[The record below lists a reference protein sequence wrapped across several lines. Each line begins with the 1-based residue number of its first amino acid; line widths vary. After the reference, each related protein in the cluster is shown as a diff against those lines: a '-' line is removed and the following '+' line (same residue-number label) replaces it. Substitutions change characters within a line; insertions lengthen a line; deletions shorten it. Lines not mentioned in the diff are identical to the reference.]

1 MMRRAMTMIEVI
13 FAIVIIAI
21 SIMAIPS
28 MMEISSKATKGVT
41 IDDDIL
47 KRMSGEL
54 TKIFQTRWDGHYLLP
69 EGNGALL
76 LNPNTADL
84 NCSRGSGGVFYRL
97 NLASM
102 MPCSDQNASA
112 IPSPGN
118 KNLQQ
123 GIEQINDINDTFN
136 IADATGTVLY
146 HVPVTYRVSY
156 VNSTVSPSNS
166 SSNTVTATW
175 VLGSSGDMTPAPS
188 SLTVPTHLKRIVAT
202 ASSTTSADTPDVN
215 ITLTFFKSNKG
226 N

>member
-1 MMRRAMTMIEVI
+1 MRSAMTMIEVI

-47 KRMSGEL
+47 KRMSGEMV
-54 TKIFQTRWDGHYLLP
+54 KIFQTRWDGHYLLP

-84 NCSRGSGGVFYRL
+84 NCLRVEGGTWYRL
-97 NLASM
+97 NLATKM
-102 MPCSDQNASA
+102 TCSDQNASA
-112 IPSPGN
+112 IPAMGN
-118 KNLQQ
+118 GNLQN
-123 GIEQINDINDTFN
+123 GIEQINNVAGLQFEVN
-136 IADATGTVLY
+136 ATSGESY
-146 HVPVTYRVSY
+146 IVPIIYQVSY
-156 VNSTVSPSNS
+156 VDSNISPSDS
-166 SSNTVTATW
+166 SSNTATATW
-175 VLGSSGDMTPAPS
+175 VLGSSGDMTPSAS
-188 SLTVPTHLKRIVAT
+188 GTQTHLKRIVAT
-202 ASSTTSADTPDVN
+202 ASGTAPDVN

>member
-1 MMRRAMTMIEVI
+1 MTRIIMRSAMTMIEVI

-84 NCSRGSGGVFYRL
+84 NCSRVEGGTWYRL
-97 NLASM
+97 NLATKM
-102 MPCSDQNASA
+102 TCSDQNASA
-112 IPSPGN
+112 IPAMGN
-118 KNLQQ
+118 GNLQN
-123 GIEQINDINDTFN
+123 GIEQINKVANLQFDINT
-136 IADATGTVLY
+136 TGGELY
-146 HVPVTYRVSY
+146 HVPIKYEVSY
-156 VNSTVSPSNS
+156 VESNVTIFG
-166 SSNTVTATW
+166 NTAVATW
-175 VLGSSGDMTPAPS
+175 VLGSSGNMNPNPS
-188 SLTVPTHLKRIVAT
+188 GVSHLKRIVAT
-202 ASSTTSADTPDVN
+202 ASGANPDVN